1 MEQRH
6 ENEREF
12 FEKAPWNVLDKQ
24 RVGIASLKRFLGR
37 LLSDHVAK
45 EFPAIRREIDHR
57 YKKVQKDLDQLGP
70 LRQTAHEHM
79 QYMIKLA
86 GTYQKKVEDSVK
98 GRYFETGLHPSK
110 LRMHVQKAN
119 DDFNRQMHH
128 EGHHYQFAST
138 DRTFSDALRPTI
150 VADGEVSDTESSTS
164 IPKDK
169 LRDSSDTDDSSE
181 DIYLI
186 IRDVYITSR
195 GTELPGLVNP
205 SVLEFLFA
213 RQSVKWVQ
221 IAQDYVERVVGLIE
235 ACNNSLFALLS
246 VDERLKTRV
255 LETITTGIETSI
267 AAARS
272 DLSRILND
280 ERKGPLA
287 TINHYFA
294 DNLAAA
300 RAERAV
306 ARLKKLGYRDGQQY
320 TMDFKSLTSV
330 AHSSN
335 EASAVH
341 DIHDVLKAYYK
352 VALKRFSDNVINQ
365 VVQRNL
371 LGPEGPL
378 TVFAPDWVGKLDTD
392 ELAAIAGE
400 DLMTSNTRK
409 AFTAQL
415 GRLEQARKICSE
427 RSRARSDGM

>member
-6 ENEREF
+6 ENERKF

-24 RVGIASLKRFLGR
+24 RVGIASLKHFLGR

-45 EFPAIRREIDHR
+45 EFPAIRKELDHR
-57 YKKVQKDLDQLGP
+57 YKKVQKDLDQLGHP
-70 LRQTAHEHM
+70 RQTTHEHM

-86 GTYQKKVEDSVK
+86 GTYQKKVEDSVN

-119 DDFNRQMHH
+119 DEFNWQMHH
-128 EGHHYQFAST
+128 QGQHYRFAST
-138 DRTFSDALRPTI
+138 ERTLDDALD
-150 VADGEVSDTESSTS
+150 VEESATVEELPQTP
-164 IPKDK
+164 PKAPN
-169 LRDSSDTDDSSE
+169 SSDTSRESSE
-181 DIYLI
+181 TGNSHKDIYLV

-205 SVLEFLFA
+205 SVIEVLFA

-235 ACNNSLFALLS
+235 ACNNSLFAQLS

-255 LETITTGIETSI
+255 RETITPGIETSI

-300 RAERAV
+300 RAERVV
-306 ARLKKLGYRDGQQY
+306 ARLKKLGYKDGQLY

-330 AHSSN
+330 AHLSN

-400 DLMTSNTRK
+400 SLMTSNARK
-409 AFTAQL
+409 EFTAQL

-427 RSRARSDGM
+427 RSRA